1 MLGSQLFFAVEDMLV
16 ASIGAWVAEC
26 EDACSLGV
34 TSQ

>member
-1 MLGSQLFFAVEDMLV
+1 MLV

-34 TSQ
+34 TSQWREPG